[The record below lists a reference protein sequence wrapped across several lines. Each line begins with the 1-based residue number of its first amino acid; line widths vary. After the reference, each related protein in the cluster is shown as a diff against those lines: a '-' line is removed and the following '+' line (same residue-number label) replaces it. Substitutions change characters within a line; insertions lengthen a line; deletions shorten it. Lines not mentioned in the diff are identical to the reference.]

1 MRSGG
6 GRRPAA
12 ENAPMSLPFAAP
24 GINVMIARGAPA
36 LRTAALLAAAAHTC
50 AFSSSGVASSHPP
63 THAHRAQQAGI
74 ASTALH
80 LQRPVGGRHFQL
92 EELEDAEASTTD
104 VLLNPDM
111 TVTLGGT
118 NGPLYVSSHGTWSE
132 SCVGVGNDDQ
142 NAEDFKRLFTM
153 KLTRRFVTG
162 AEGTDATDVGEFEY
176 DVQRTYEGEC
186 FLVGGSV
193 FAMNGEILDVDE
205 IFGERRVGFF
215 NMIDTTEERENA
227 MEL

>member
-1 MRSGG
+1 M
-6 GRRPAA
+6 
-12 ENAPMSLPFAAP
+12 LQ
-24 GINVMIARGAPA
+24 
-36 LRTAALLAAAAHTC
+36 TAVLLAAAAAQAR
-50 AFSSSGVASSHPP
+50 AFTGGVAS
-63 THAHRAQQAGI
+63 HARV
-74 ASTALH
+74 ASNTNTALH
-80 LQRPVGGRHFQL
+80 LQRQAVDRGASIGLPLAGRHFQL

-132 SCVGVGNDDQ
+132 SGQDDQ
-142 NAEDFKRLFTM
+142 TAEDFQRTFQM
-153 KLTRRFVTG
+153 KLTRRFASG
-162 AEGTDATDVGEFEY
+162 AEGQDGTEVGKFEY
-176 DVQRTYEGEC
+176 DVERTYEGEG

-193 FAMNGEILDVDE
+193 LAMNGEILDVDE

-215 NMIDTTEERENA
+215 NMIDTTEEREENA